1 MGLHMT
7 LDINELRDKHEDP
20 HHLLMTSDGVNLF
33 LWKWEPK
40 TDAPRQTGV
49 LILHGI
55 TAYSGPYGMI
65 AEPLAERGFTVYGL
79 DLRGHGL
86 SDGNRGDCP
95 SEDRFVK
102 DLCEAI
108 AFVRERHERVVL
120 LGHSLGV
127 LSSILAMNSC
137 LGMIG
142 GSVLLS
148 AGLTVRP
155 GVMPEMSIGQKL
167 KILLSSIIS
176 PSKPVIKY
184 MREGMVGLDDPLFT
198 FRYSLRFI
206 RLVRFED
213 LDFPER
219 LEFPV
224 FVGIGD
230 TDELFSVDSCRE
242 LFEQVPSDSK
252 EFYVAEGARH
262 AVFPAGSWGP
272 LVDWM
277 DDKFD

>member
-1 MGLHMT
+1 MT
-7 LDINELRDKHEDP
+7 LDIIRLREKFEAP
-20 HHLLMTSDGVNLF
+20 HHLLETSDGANLF
-33 LWKWEPK
+33 LWKWESK
-40 TDAPRQTGV
+40 TEAARQTGI

-55 TAYSGPYGMI
+55 TAYSGPYSMI

-108 AFVRERHERVVL
+108 AFVRKRHERVVL

-137 LGMIG
+137 LGTIG
-142 GSVLLS
+142 GSILLS
-148 AGLTVRP
+148 AGMTLRHDLAR
-155 GVMPEMSIGQKL
+155 GMSLSQKL
-167 KILLSSIIS
+167 KILFSSIFS

-184 MREGMVGLDDPLFT
+184 EREGMVGLDDPLFN
-198 FRYSLRFI
+198 FRYTLRFM
-206 RLVRFED
+206 RMVRFESVE
-213 LDFPER
+213 FPEK
-219 LEFPV
+219 LDFPV

-230 TDELFSVDSCRE
+230 SDELFSVDSCRE
-242 LFEQVPSDSK
+242 LYEKVPSESK
-252 EFYVAEGARH
+252 EFYVAEGSKH
-262 AVFPAGSWGP
+262 AEFPAGAWSPAVEWAESN
-272 LVDWM
+272 
-277 DDKFD
+277 FS